1 VATHSHVKFFRGVGL
16 TDLLVGLAIGMLAM
30 LVIIKV
36 AVLFEARRKSTIGV
50 ADAQQN
56 VAIAVS
62 LMSRELRM
70 AGQGLG
76 PVDSLG
82 CAVAHDLGTALGALS
97 LTPVTIID
105 GTAGAPDEI
114 RIFSSATRQ
123 STAAAKLLLAH
134 ASSDT
139 AMLID
144 SILGMK
150 PEDYLVFYEASK
162 TCSLVKATAISTGAY
177 RVDHSSMPLAT
188 PTTPVAAGTVTTHAA
203 IDYASG
209 SRVINLGSLH
219 LVRYAI
225 NANNDLQTSRF
236 NLASADWQ
244 TAGMASGIVGLQAQ
258 YGFDSRPGMQTS
270 PQVTFWSSSMI
281 DADGNGKTG
290 DSNDL
295 KRLIALRFA
304 VVARSSERN
313 DQGCNA
319 SLPQWTAGDATTG
332 QLALIDISL
341 DHVTN
346 WNCFRYRVLEA
357 EVPLRNLIW
366 NDS

>member
-1 VATHSHVKFFRGVGL
+1 
-16 TDLLVGLAIGMLAM
+16 M

-36 AVLFEARRKSTIGV
+36 AVLFEARRKSTVGA

-105 GTAGAPDEI
+105 GVAGAPDAI
-114 RIFSSATRQ
+114 QIFASATRQ
-123 STAAAKLLLAH
+123 STAAAKLLIAH
-134 ASSDT
+134 ASTDAS
-139 AMLID
+139 MQID
-144 SILGMK
+144 STLGMQ
-150 PEDYLVFYEASK
+150 PEDYILFYEPGKS
-162 TCSLVKATAISTGAY
+162 CSLVRVTAISTGAY
-177 RVDHSSMPLAT
+177 RVDHSTMPLVT
-188 PTTPVAAGTVTTHAA
+188 PTTPVAAGTVATPAPV
-203 IDYASG
+203 DYGSG
-209 SRVINLGSLH
+209 SRVINLGSLN

-225 NANNDLQTSRF
+225 NTTNDIQTSRF
-236 NLASADWQ
+236 NLVSADWH
-244 TAGMASGIVGLQAQ
+244 TAGMASGIVSLQAQ
-258 YGFDSRPGMQTS
+258 YGFDNRPGVQTS

-313 DQGCNA
+313 DQGCSA
-319 SLPQWTAGDATTG
+319 SLPQWTAGDVTTG

-341 DHVTN
+341 DHVTY

>member
-1 VATHSHVKFFRGVGL
+1 
-16 TDLLVGLAIGMLAM
+16 MLAM

-36 AVLFEARRKSTIGV
+36 AVLFEARRKSTVGA

-82 CAVAHDLGTALGALS
+82 CAVAHDLGTALGTLS

-105 GTAGAPDEI
+105 GSAGAPDEI

-123 STAAAKLLLAH
+123 STAAARLLIAH
-134 ASSDT
+134 ASTDT
-139 AMLID
+139 AMQID
-144 SILGMK
+144 SILGMQ
-150 PEDYLVFYEASK
+150 PDDFLVFYEAGNA
-162 TCSLVKATAISTGAY
+162 CSLVRATAISTGAY
-177 RVDHSSMPLAT
+177 RVDHSAMPLVT
-188 PTTPVAAGTVTTHAA
+188 PTTSAAAGTVATPAA
-203 IDYASG
+203 LDYVSG
-209 SRVINLGSLH
+209 SRLINLGSLH

-225 NANNDLQTSRF
+225 NTNNDLQTSRF
-236 NLASADWQ
+236 SVTSADWQ
-244 TAGMASGIVGLQAQ
+244 TAAMASGMVSLQAQ
-258 YGFDSRPGMQTS
+258 YGFDNRPGVQTS

-281 DADGNGKTG
+281 DADGNGKVG
-290 DSNDL
+290 DSNDV

-313 DQGCNA
+313 DQGCNT
-319 SLPQWTAGDATTG
+319 SQPQWTAGDATTG
-332 QLALIDISL
+332 QLALTDISL

>member
-1 VATHSHVKFFRGVGL
+1 VATHSHVKILRGVGL

-36 AVLFEARRKSTIGV
+36 AVLFESRRKSTVGA

-82 CAVAHDLGTALGALS
+82 CSVAHDLGTSLGTLS
-97 LTPVTIID
+97 LVPVTIID
-105 GTAGAPDEI
+105 GTAGAPDAI
-114 RIFSSATRQ
+114 QIFSSATRQ
-123 STAAAKLLLAH
+123 STAAAKLLIAH

-139 AMLID
+139 TMQID
-144 SILGMK
+144 STLGMQ
-150 PEDYLVFYEASK
+150 PEDYLLFYEAGK
-162 TCSLVKATAISTGAY
+162 ACSLVRATAIPTGSY
-177 RVDHSSMPLAT
+177 RVDHSSMPLIT
-188 PTTPVAAGTVTTHAA
+188 PTTPAVAGGVATPAA
-203 IDYASG
+203 LDYGSG

-225 NANNDLQTSRF
+225 NTNNNLQTSRF
-236 NLASADWQ
+236 NLASMDWQ
-244 TAGMASGIVGLQAQ
+244 MAGMASGIVSLQAQ
-258 YGFDSRPGMQTS
+258 YGFDNRSGLQTS

-281 DADGNGKTG
+281 DADGNGTTG
-290 DSNDL
+290 DPNDL
-295 KRLIALRFA
+295 KRLIAIRFA

-319 SLPQWTAGDATTG
+319 VQPQWTAGDATTG

-341 DHVTN
+341 KHVTN

>member
-1 VATHSHVKFFRGVGL
+1 MATHSHVKFFRGVGL
-16 TDLLVGLAIGMLAM
+16 TDLMVGLAIGLLAM

-36 AVLFEARRKSTIGV
+36 AVLFEARRKSTVGA

-70 AGQGLG
+70 AGLGLG

-82 CAVAHDLGTALGALS
+82 CSVAHDLGKPLGPIS

-105 GTAGAPDEI
+105 GVAGASDEI
-114 RIFSSATRQ
+114 QIFSSANRE
-123 STAAAKLLLAH
+123 STAPAKLLIAH

-139 AMLID
+139 AMQID
-144 SILGMK
+144 STLGMQ
-150 PEDYLVFYEASK
+150 PENYLLFYEAGK
-162 TCSLVKATAISTGAY
+162 TCSLVRATAIPTGAF
-177 RVDHSSMPLAT
+177 RVDHSSMPLIT
-188 PTTPVAAGTVTTHAA
+188 PTTPAVAGGVPTAA
-203 IDYASG
+203 AVDYGSG
-209 SRVINLGSLH
+209 SRVINLGSLY

-225 NANNDLQTSRF
+225 TANNNLQISRF
-236 NLASADWQ
+236 NVASMDWQ
-244 TAGMASGIVGLQAQ
+244 TAGMASGIVSLQAQ
-258 YGFDSRPGMQTS
+258 YGFDNRSGLQTS

-281 DADGNGKTG
+281 DADRNGTAG
-290 DSNDL
+290 DPNDL
-295 KRLIALRFA
+295 KRLIAIRFA
-304 VVARSSERN
+304 VVARNSERN

-319 SLPQWTAGDATTG
+319 VQPQWTAGDATTG

-341 DHVTN
+341 NHVTN

-366 NDS
+366 SDS

>member
-1 VATHSHVKFFRGVGL
+1 
-16 TDLLVGLAIGMLAM
+16 VGLAIGMLAM
-30 LVIIKV
+30 LVILKV
-36 AVLFEARRKSTIGV
+36 AVLFEARRKSTVGA

-76 PVDSLG
+76 PVDSVG

-97 LTPVTIID
+97 LTPVMIID
-105 GTAGAPDEI
+105 GAAGAPDEI
-114 RIFSSATRQ
+114 QIFSSATRQ
-123 STAAAKLLLAH
+123 STVAANLIIAH
-134 ASSDT
+134 ASSDK
-139 AMLID
+139 AMQID
-144 SILGMK
+144 STLGMQ
-150 PEDYLVFYEASK
+150 PEDYLLFYEAGK
-162 TCSLVKATAISTGAY
+162 ACSLVQATAIATGAY
-177 RVDHSSMPLAT
+177 RVDHSSMPLVTPAT
-188 PTTPVAAGTVTTHAA
+188 PSVIGGVSIPAAL
-203 IDYASG
+203 DYAAG

-219 LVRYAI
+219 LMRYAI
-225 NANNDLQTSRF
+225 NAKNDLQTSRF
-236 NLASADWQ
+236 NLVSKDWQ
-244 TAGMASGIVGLQAQ
+244 TAGMASGIVSLQVQ
-258 YGFDSRPGMQTS
+258 YGFDVRPGPQAS
-270 PQVTFWSSSMI
+270 PQVTFWTSSMK

-290 DSNDL
+290 DANDL

-304 VVARSSERN
+304 VVARSNERN

-319 SLPQWTAGDATTG
+319 SLPQWTAGDVTTG

>member
-1 VATHSHVKFFRGVGL
+1 MATHSHVKFFRGVGL

-36 AVLFEARRKSTIGV
+36 AVLFESRRKSTVGAAV
-50 ADAQQN
+50 AQQN

-70 AGQGLG
+70 TGQGLG
-76 PVDSLG
+76 PADSVG
-82 CAVAHDLGTALGALS
+82 CPVAHDLGTALGALS

-123 STAAAKLLLAH
+123 STAAANLLIAH
-134 ASSDT
+134 ASTDT
-139 AMLID
+139 SMQID
-144 SILGMK
+144 STLGMQ
-150 PEDYLVFYEASK
+150 PEDYLLFYEAGK
-162 TCSLVKATAISTGAY
+162 TCSLVRATAISMGAF
-177 RVDHSSMPLAT
+177 RVDHSSMPMVT
-188 PTTPVAAGTVTTHAA
+188 PTTPVAAGTVATPAA
-203 IDYASG
+203 LDYASG

-225 NANNDLQTSRF
+225 NTNNDLQSSRF
-236 NLASADWQ
+236 SVTLANWQ
-244 TAGMASGIVGLQAQ
+244 TAAMASGMVSLQAQ
-258 YGFDSRPGMQTS
+258 YGFDNRPGVQTS
-270 PQVTFWSSSMI
+270 PQVTFWSSAMI

-332 QLALIDISL
+332 QLALTDISL
-341 DHVTN
+341 DHVNN

>member
-1 VATHSHVKFFRGVGL
+1 MATHSHVKFFKGVGL

-36 AVLFEARRKSTIGV
+36 AVLFEARRKSTVGT
-50 ADAQQN
+50 ANAQQN

-82 CAVAHDLGTALGALS
+82 CAVAHDLGTALGTLS
-97 LTPVTIID
+97 LTPVAIID
-105 GTAGAPDEI
+105 GSAGAPDEI
-114 RIFSSATRQ
+114 RIFSSATQ
-123 STAAAKLLLAH
+123 HSTAAAKLLVAH

-139 AMLID
+139 AMQID
-144 SILGMK
+144 STLGMQTD
-150 PEDYLVFYEASK
+150 DYLLFYEAGK
-162 TCSLVKATAISTGAY
+162 TCSLVRATAISTGAY
-177 RVDHSSMPLAT
+177 RVDHSSMPMVT
-188 PTTPVAAGTVTTHAA
+188 PTTPVPVGTVATPAA
-203 IDYASG
+203 LDYGSG

-244 TAGMASGIVGLQAQ
+244 TAGMASGIVSLQAQ
-258 YGFDSRPGMQTS
+258 YGFDNRSGLQTS
-270 PQVTFWSSSMI
+270 SQVTFWSSSMI
-281 DADGNGKTG
+281 DADSNGKAG
-290 DSNDL
+290 DAGDL
-295 KRLIALRFA
+295 KRLIAIRFA

-319 SLPQWTAGDATTG
+319 VQPQWTAGDVTTG
-332 QLALIDISL
+332 QLTSIDISL
-341 DHVTN
+341 GHIDN

>member
-1 VATHSHVKFFRGVGL
+1 
-16 TDLLVGLAIGMLAM
+16 M

-36 AVLFEARRKSTIGV
+36 AVLFEARRKSTVG
-50 ADAQQN
+50 AANAQQN

-70 AGQGLG
+70 TGQGLG

-82 CAVAHDLGTALGALS
+82 CSVAHDLGTALGVLS

-105 GTAGAPDEI
+105 GAAGAPDEV

-123 STAAAKLLLAH
+123 NTAAANLLIAH
-134 ASSDT
+134 ASTDT
-139 AMLID
+139 AMQID
-144 SILGMK
+144 STLGMQ
-150 PEDYLVFYEASK
+150 PEDYLLFYEAGK
-162 TCSLVKATAISTGAY
+162 PCSLVRATAISTGAY
-177 RVDHSSMPLAT
+177 RVDHSSMPQVT
-188 PTTPVAAGTVTTHAA
+188 PAIPSVAGVVATPVAL
-203 IDYASG
+203 DYGSG
-209 SRVINLGSLH
+209 SRVINLGTLH

-244 TAGMASGIVGLQAQ
+244 MAGMASGIVSLQAQ
-258 YGFDSRPGMQTS
+258 YGFDNRPGVQTS

-290 DSNDL
+290 DSKDL

-319 SLPQWTAGDATTG
+319 SQPQWTAGDATTG
-332 QLALIDISL
+332 QLSLTDISL

>member
-1 VATHSHVKFFRGVGL
+1 MATHSQVEFSRGVGL

-36 AVLFEARRKSTIGV
+36 AVLFEARRKSTVGA

-56 VAIAVS
+56 IAIAVS

-82 CAVAHDLGTALGALS
+82 CSVAHDLGTALGALS

-105 GTAGAPDEI
+105 GNAGAPDEI
-114 RIFSSATRQ
+114 QIFSSATRQ
-123 STAAAKLLLAH
+123 STAAARLLIAH
-134 ASSDT
+134 ASTDT
-139 AMLID
+139 AMQID
-144 SILGMK
+144 STLGMQ
-150 PEDYLVFYEASK
+150 PDDFLVFYEAGK
-162 TCSLVKATAISTGAY
+162 ACSLVRSTAISTGAY
-177 RVDHSSMPLAT
+177 RVDHSVMPLVT
-188 PTTPVAAGTVTTHAA
+188 PTTPAAAGTVATPAA
-203 IDYASG
+203 LEYVSG

-225 NANNDLQTSRF
+225 DANNDLQTSRF
-236 NLASADWQ
+236 NLASSNWV
-244 TAGMASGIVGLQAQ
+244 TAGMASGIVSLQAQ
-258 YGFDSRPGMQTS
+258 YGFDNRSGVQTS

-332 QLALIDISL
+332 QLALTDISL

-357 EVPLRNLIW
+357 EVPLRNLLW